1 MVVWGGMGHETPRL
15 LVVVVLRGGRA
26 VDMRSFL
33 EGVLLGW
40 ASFLLC
46 SLGGFESSE
55 RFWLFGAILGH
66 SDSSER
72 F

>member
-1 MVVWGGMGHETPRL
+1 MVWGGMGHETPRL

-46 SLGGFESSE
+46 SLGGF
-55 RFWLFGAILGH
+55 
-66 SDSSER
+66 DSSEL

>member
-1 MVVWGGMGHETPRL
+1 MVVVCGGMGHETPRL
-15 LVVVVLRGGRA
+15 LVVVVLRA

-33 EGVLLGW
+33 ERVLLGW

-46 SLGGFESSE
+46 SLDGF
-55 RFWLFGAILGH
+55 
-66 SDSSER
+66 DSSER

>member
-1 MVVWGGMGHETPRL
+1 MVVVWGGMGHETPRL
-15 LVVVVLRGGRA
+15 LVVVVVLRA

-46 SLGGFESSE
+46 SLGGF
-55 RFWLFGAILGH
+55 
-66 SDSSER
+66 DSSEL